1 MAEEIL
7 SISDD
12 PNEDPQSRRVRVD
25 ARKWLMSK
33 WAPKKY
39 GDKLEVEQTGE
50 QLIQIRIGGD
60 RPTDFINVDCRPV
73 PAIQNVIE
81 TGATVESETPLSQ

>member
-7 SISDD
+7 AISDD

-39 GDKLEVEQTGE
+39 GDKLEVEQTGD
-50 QLIQIRIGGD
+50 QTIQIRIGGE
-60 RPTDFINVDCRPV
+60 RPTEFINVDCKPV
-73 PAIQNVIE
+73 RMLQNAIE
-81 TGATVESETPLSQ
+81 TEATVESETPLSQ